1 MPGTFITFEG
11 GEGTGKSTQAAR
23 LAAAVSAT
31 GREVVLTRE
40 PGGTAFAEN
49 VRRLVLDAALP
60 RSVLAEALLFAA
72 ARADHVDR
80 LIRPALER
88 DAVVISDRFADS
100 TRAYQGAAAGFD
112 PATLRDLERIAT
124 GGLMPHLTVILDLP
138 ADIGLARAR
147 RRSAGG
153 GPGDDIFETRDM
165 TFHERLRQGFLAIAT
180 AEPGRCAVIDAGGTA
195 DEVAERVRA
204 AVTGR
209 LDLGVR

>member
-1 MPGTFITFEG
+1 MTGTFITFEG

-31 GREVVLTRE
+31 GREVVQTRE

-88 DAVVISDRFADS
+88 GAMVISDRFADS
-100 TRAYQGAAAGFD
+100 TRAYQGAAAGLD
-112 PATLRDLERIAT
+112 TATLLDLERIAT

-138 ADIGLARAR
+138 ADVGLARAR

-153 GPGDDIFETRDM
+153 QPGDDIFETRD
-165 TFHERLRQGFLAIAT
+165 TAFHERLRQGFLAIAI
-180 AEPGRCAVIDAGGTA
+180 AEPGRCAVVDAGGTA

-204 AVTGR
+204 AVAGR
-209 LDLGVR
+209 LDLGAA